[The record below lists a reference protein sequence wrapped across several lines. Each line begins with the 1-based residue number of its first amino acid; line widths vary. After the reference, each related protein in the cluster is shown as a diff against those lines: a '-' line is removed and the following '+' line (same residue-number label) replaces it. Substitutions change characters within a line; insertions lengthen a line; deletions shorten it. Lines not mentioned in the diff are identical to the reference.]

1 MAKGLQVRSFAKRI
15 EKGLTMNFKKIEL
28 VGFKSFADKLE
39 IKFDEGITG
48 IVGPNGCGKSN
59 VSDAIRWVLG
69 EQSTKLLRSSNM
81 QEVIFN
87 GTEKRKSMSYC
98 EVSLF
103 FDNTSRM
110 FDLNF
115 DEVAFTRKLYRSGE
129 SEYLINGT
137 PCRMKDIVNALHDS
151 GIGKE
156 GYSII
161 GQGKVEEIISAKP
174 ENRRAIFEEAAGIAK
189 FKQRKLEAERK
200 LDRTQ
205 ENLNRALDVL
215 QEQERQLGPL
225 KRQAEN
231 AKLYLGFKEELK
243 SYEVNVYVS
252 QYESASDTK
261 QAIQTKIDG
270 FEEELTT
277 KQASLDKMNN
287 DYDAKMGEV
296 SNIDRT
302 LQQLNDTILT
312 HTVELEKKT
321 GEANVVRERLKFLT
335 DEMSSLKEDL
345 SNETL
350 NRDNSIKLIEAN
362 EQTKE
367 EKEAKLKAL
376 SYRLEDLTEQYLKIV
391 DELTGA
397 EDEATEKQKKMI
409 DELSKMTDIK
419 SNISAL
425 NAQREA
431 YQSNI
436 TDLDG
441 RIYALQNRIKEK
453 ESALSQATQIS
464 RNAQDIH
471 DKLNSQAQRA
481 RAQLQTIQDR
491 IKENNERIA
500 QTSSNIQILQNRK
513 KVLEDMQKDYDGFNY
528 SVKRL
533 MQDAKSKAELKSKI
547 VDIVASAMT
556 IPKGFETAIEV
567 ALGGAV
573 QDVITKNEE
582 DAKYLINYL
591 KHNNYGRAT
600 FLPITAMKVRL
611 LSDSEKNIVA
621 KNKTYGVASSVVKF
635 DPSLRAVFES
645 LLGRT
650 VVVDTIDT
658 AVSLARQSGFT
669 FKIVTLDGDVVSTQ
683 GSMSGGSKKAVTSN
697 LLTRDNE
704 IQNLTNQIAKLTK
717 SFEEFRNLKST
728 LETELSK
735 LTKIDEDLQSRLVVA
750 QVESAKQAQNL
761 EQLSVFV
768 DELNKERIAL
778 SQEKIDFTAKIEVI
792 SKAIA
797 SVEGNVDLT
806 LDGSEQIENNQKLF
820 VQLRT
825 KRDELQN
832 EITELKIEKT
842 TLENELSNITQEI
855 ARLDEYIDKANFN
868 ITDISANIAKIEES
882 VELAQE
888 MVDSSVESLDDDG
901 LKAKID
907 DAKSKLASLDQV
919 KQNLQY
925 EIRKLD
931 EDKARL
937 MGEISLVQEKKY
949 QQTTAL
955 AKVDTDIEA
964 MQEKIFEDYELTYAS
979 CLPLKVENF
988 DLKQGLIEISRLKKE
1003 ISKLGYINVNA
1014 IEDCKEL
1021 MARYEELSAQAND
1034 LTTAKEDLEKI
1045 IKDLSEEMITRFD
1058 TEFAKIQANF
1068 SKSFREL
1075 FGGGNAKLELT
1086 ESEDPL
1092 QAGVEIVAEP
1102 PGKKLQSITLLSGG
1116 EKALTA
1122 IAILFAIL
1130 RLRPMPFCLLDEIEA
1145 ALDDSNVSRFAQY
1158 LKNFSKETQF
1168 IVITHRKPTMM
1179 LADSLYGVTMEER
1192 GVSKIVSVKLADAI
1206 KNSSEEQNIKTDKTA

>member
-1 MAKGLQVRSFAKRI
+1 
-15 EKGLTMNFKKIEL
+15 MNFKKIEL

-225 KRQAEN
+225 KKQAEN
-231 AKLYLGFKEELK
+231 AKLFLGFKEELK

-270 FEEELTT
+270 LEEELAT
-277 KQASLDKMNN
+277 KQSSLDKMNS

-296 SNIDRT
+296 SNIDKT
-302 LQQLNDTILT
+302 LQQLNDTILA

-335 DEMSSLKEDL
+335 DEMTSLKEDL
-345 SNETL
+345 SKETL

-362 EQTKE
+362 EQAKE

-376 SYRLEDLTEQYLKIV
+376 SYRLEDLTEQYLRIV

-425 NAQREA
+425 NAQKEA

-441 RIYALQNRIKEK
+441 RIYNLQSRIKEK

-481 RAQLQTIQDR
+481 RAQLQTIQDK

-704 IQNLTNQIAKLTK
+704 IQNLASQITKLSK
-717 SFEEFRNLKST
+717 SFEEFRNLKTT
-728 LETELSK
+728 LETELAK

-797 SVEGNVDLT
+797 SVEGDVDLN

-832 EITELKIEKT
+832 EITELKIEKS
-842 TLENELSNITQEI
+842 TLENELNNIEQEI

-868 ITDISANIAKIEES
+868 ITDISGNIAKIEES

-888 MVDSSVESLDDDG
+888 MVDSRVESLDDDG

-907 DAKSKLASLDQV
+907 EAKSKLASLDQV

-1045 IKDLSEEMITRFD
+1045 IKDLSEEMLTRFN
-1058 TEFAKIQANF
+1058 TEFEKIQANF

-1145 ALDDSNVSRFAQY
+1145 ALDDSNVARFAQY

-1206 KNSSEEQNIKTDKTA
+1206 KNSSEEQNIKTEKTA

>member
-1 MAKGLQVRSFAKRI
+1 
-15 EKGLTMNFKKIEL
+15 MNFKKIEL

-39 IKFDEGITG
+39 IKFDAGITG

-103 FDNTSRM
+103 FDNSARM

-189 FKQRKLEAERK
+189 FKQRKIEAERK

-205 ENLNRALDVL
+205 DNLNRALDVL

-225 KRQAEN
+225 KKQAEN
-231 AKLYLGFKEELK
+231 AKLYLGYKDELK

-270 FEEELTT
+270 FEEELAS
-277 KQASLDKMNN
+277 KQTSLDKMNS

-302 LQQLNDTILT
+302 LQELNDKILA
-312 HTVELEKKT
+312 HTVELEKKN
-321 GEANVVRERLKFLT
+321 GEANVVKERLKFLL
-335 DEMSSLKEDL
+335 DERSSLKEDL
-345 SNETL
+345 SKETL
-350 NRDNSIKLIEAN
+350 NRDNSVKLVEAN
-362 EQTKE
+362 EQERET
-367 EKEAKLKAL
+367 KEAKLKTL
-376 SYRLEDLTEQYLKIV
+376 TYKLDDITEQYLKIV

-397 EDEATEKQKKMI
+397 EDEATKKQKEMI

-425 NAQREA
+425 NAQKEA

-436 TDLDG
+436 ADLDS
-441 RIYALQNRIKEK
+441 RIYTLQTRIKEK
-453 ESALSQATQIS
+453 ETALSQATEIS

-471 DKLNSQAQRA
+471 DKLTSQAQRA
-481 RAQLQTIQDR
+481 REQLQTVQNR
-491 IKENNERIA
+491 IKENNERLA
-500 QTSSNIQILQNRK
+500 QSTSNIQILQNRK
-513 KVLEDMQKDYDGFNY
+513 KVLEDMQKDYEGFNY

-611 LSDSEKNIVA
+611 LSESERNIVA

-635 DPSLRAVFES
+635 DSNLKAVFES

-658 AVSLARQSGFT
+658 AVSLARQSNFT

-704 IQNLTNQIAKLTK
+704 IENLTHQIDKLSK
-717 SFEEFRNLKST
+717 SFEEFKNLKTT
-728 LETELSK
+728 LEAE
-735 LTKIDEDLQSRLVVA
+735 LTKITHIDEDLQSRLVVS

-778 SQEKIDFTAKIEVI
+778 SQEKIDFTTKIEVI
-792 SKAIA
+792 AKALA
-797 SVEGNVDLT
+797 SVEEDVDLNIS
-806 LDGSEQIENNQKLF
+806 GSEQIENNQKLF
-820 VQLRT
+820 TQLRA

-842 TLENELSNITQEI
+842 TLENELSNTSSEI
-855 ARLDEYIDKANFN
+855 ARLDDYINKANFN
-868 ITDISANIAKIEES
+868 ITDISSNIAKIEES

-888 MVDSSVESLDDDG
+888 MVDTSVDSLDDDG
-901 LKAKID
+901 LKSKID
-907 DAKSKLASLDQV
+907 EAKDRLSSLDQV

-937 MGEISLVQEKKY
+937 MNEISLVQEKKY

-988 DLKQGLIEISRLKKE
+988 DLKQGLIEISRLKKD

-1021 MARYEELSAQAND
+1021 MARYEELSAQAQD
-1034 LTTAKEDLEKI
+1034 LTTAKEDLQKI

-1058 TEFAKIQANF
+1058 AEFAKIQANF

-1075 FGGGNAKLELT
+1075 FGGGNARLELT

-1192 GVSKIVSVKLADAI
+1192 GVSKIVSVKLEDAI
-1206 KNSSEEQNIKTDKTA
+1206 KNSSEEQNIKPNKTA